1 MKKNIVF
8 IFIATLILNLLPQ
21 TSNAWR
27 LDENNTKLI
36 YNDAD
41 EKEDWEKYQL
51 PHAIYSK
58 LVSRKTTVLD
68 IAIMAEK
75 EAQAN
80 PAKETIVHRIQDN
93 KTHERRKMIVKWE
106 KDNEYISEELE
117 NNWKITPSLRCTLLK
132 EIREEER
139 LAKEKEQTWWK
150 RIKSDLKIVS
160 FGIAFVGAMF
170 VNKNVEEKTRLEIA
184 LKWAAGTMLTVLTT
198 IEVVEAGEG
207 WVWNKI
213 KGRLRKGKED
223 EEIKIPPLQNMPVLP
238 KNYERVDVYS
248 YGL

>member
-1 MKKNIVF
+1 MNKKYVSYI
-8 IFIATLILNLLPQ
+8 IAVVLCLNLLPQ
-21 TSNAWR
+21 INYAFK
-27 LDENNTKLI
+27 LDEAKTCII
-36 YNDAD
+36 YHNDEEKKEWETFYMPYAKHLRLVNKKTTMLELAKAI
-41 EKEDWEKYQL
+41 EKETPEENL
-51 PHAIYSK
+51 
-58 LVSRKTTVLD
+58 
-68 IAIMAEK
+68 IAEIM
-75 EAQAN
+75 N
-80 PAKETIVHRIQDN
+80 RTI
-93 KTHERRKMIVKWE
+93 HERDKLLVKWE
-106 KDNEYISEELE
+106 RDNGYIVEEVE
-117 NNWKITPSLRCTLLK
+117 EARNITPTKRLKLLQ
-132 EIREEER
+132 EVREEER